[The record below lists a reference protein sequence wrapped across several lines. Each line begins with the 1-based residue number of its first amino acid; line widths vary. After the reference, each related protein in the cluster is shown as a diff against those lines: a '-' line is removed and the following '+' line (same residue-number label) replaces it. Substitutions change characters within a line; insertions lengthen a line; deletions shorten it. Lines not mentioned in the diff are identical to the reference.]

1 MAVCGKMRG
10 YRVIQGRAFAVPANG
25 QKGGSAVCTG
35 DTVPIGGGAL
45 TTSKSLGVNVGG
57 TIPSGDRWDS
67 FMNDNSGVAVVAT
80 AIVVCATR

>member
-1 MAVCGKMRG
+1 M
-10 YRVIQGRAFAVPANG
+10 
-25 QKGGSAVCTG
+25 
-35 DTVPIGGGAL
+35 
-45 TTSKSLGVNVGG
+45 NVGG